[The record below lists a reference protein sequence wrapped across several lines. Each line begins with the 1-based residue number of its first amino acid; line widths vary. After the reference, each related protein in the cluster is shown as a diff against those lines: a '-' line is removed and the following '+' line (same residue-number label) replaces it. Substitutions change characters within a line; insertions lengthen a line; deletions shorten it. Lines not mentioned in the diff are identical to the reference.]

1 MAQQSQNAWQ
11 SPTNHQPDYEAR
23 GREAAPSVGEWMQDV
38 LGQRMP
44 SPAVDPSRAFQPS
57 PSAQPTAPAPDL
69 QSRLA
74 AIAKNIETLESR
86 VAGAPTPS
94 APAPSSAP
102 AISHVQASAQ
112 TAATPASP
120 LDALRRRK
128 QELEQGIAP
137 HAPTAA
143 PVLADP
149 QPMMVDASQHQDV
162 EQSAGQGLG
171 DVGFGSAGLDQLVAR
186 LDDQFARLTDAVSD
200 VRSLAETSA
209 ADQRGLQAQVEA
221 LQSRTHTPHQPAPED
236 LGPNEQ
242 AAAPLHPTGAVEP
255 NLAQLS
261 DQIRAVQDTIA
272 AMPKPEAIK
281 SLEDG
286 YHHVLARLDDL
297 KDIGTSEEKIDA
309 LYGEVTS
316 LREVLDN
323 LGENTTSAL
332 VGEMRS
338 MISQLENDPHGDAN
352 RITEALESVKDM
364 ARNAV
369 QDPGS
374 MNEAIGAVVER
385 LVALEARIEALA
397 SGSDDNSVTQRLDA
411 IQSEMERLST
421 FQDEARGL
429 TSALDTIRE
438 EMRSAGGPAV
448 TLSGMDQRF
457 SALDRIEEMTGGYAE
472 QVAEL
477 SQRLNALDSR
487 LANQADMASEVAAL
501 SRQMNAF
508 GTAMPVH
515 EIEHALLD
523 LTGRVTALQEDT
535 ATERLGLAVREL
547 GERVESCLKSIP
559 KTEAIIQAVEAKIDS
574 RVSGSLDPV
583 VARLDGVDERLD
595 GIQRAISAAD
605 APLIDHM
612 SNRLESLIA
621 AMPTP
626 QADVAL
632 ASLESQLVE
641 LNKRHADAGVVSRDD
656 VTRLHNELAR
666 ARASVELGSNRD
678 LQRSIVDQVRHL
690 AGRFDEARATGD
702 AGILPEIES
711 QIDDLA
717 NRVQSLG
724 LFDPQTETQDMLGMQ
739 ALQSEL
745 VSLREHAS
753 DQDQR
758 MLSTLE
764 SVQGALE
771 TVIGRL
777 DALETDD
784 KAARSLAADSA
795 HDIRPN
801 APGGSESSPS
811 LEEMAKA
818 FEARTSVPK
827 PDPSFDDSASKQ
839 PTSKPQPGSTD
850 SATVSNERPSSTDDV
865 IPAPGD
871 AQTLLRQLSGA
882 INAAPE
888 RSARMPEPDRATD
901 EPTQSEAMPSSG
913 DSANQRAN
921 FIAAARRAAQA
932 AALQAG
938 GGKPAADPN
947 VSGTKARKA
956 GVFNRSAK
964 SSSGPEVRREPDLE
978 QLDGLARPLAGE
990 VAENPMD
997 VLADANESTRQQK
1010 SEKQADDAKHQR
1022 SLSRAMIIA
1031 LVLFTVGLGLLV
1043 VNLILPG
1050 DRASDAVVAPLAP
1063 TEAPASDPAAERTEI
1078 TPDVGTAPDEA
1089 VRVVGDA
1096 PEVADAAPVSPA
1108 PVVEDFA
1115 STPASSA
1122 PSAPVLTDEVVTR
1135 DTALGSGF
1143 ERDRGP
1149 VMAATP
1155 QLGDPGNDPTVDGL
1169 VSDPA
1174 STSLAADT
1182 VLPPPAND
1190 LGPLLNLPLPPLP
1203 AATADALPEAIGSP
1217 RLRVAAASGDASAA
1231 FEIASRFMEGRFVPQ
1246 DLAAAA
1252 HWYGRAADQGLVP
1265 AAYRLGSF
1273 YEQGRG
1279 VDRDRDAA
1287 LAWYERAALGGNP
1300 RAMHNLAV
1308 MAAEGAGQSPDFARA
1323 AGWFIPAANRGLA
1336 DSQFN
1341 LAVLFARG
1349 MGVER
1354 DLMESYKWFALAANG
1369 GDNEAVGR
1377 RDEVAGVLGE
1387 QALAL
1392 ARARVD
1398 NWRPVPVENAAVVVP
1413 GPAGGWDDSSVRASA
1428 SPSAN
1433 TTQQLVAEAQALLA
1447 ERGYNPG
1454 PADGLLGPRTNEAVR
1469 AFRQSV
1475 GLGDSEIIDQAL
1487 LDALRQG
1494 VSL

>member
-11 SPTNHQPDYEAR
+11 SPTNLQPEHGDTHAA
-23 GREAAPSVGEWMQDV
+23 AAPSVGEWMQDV
-38 LGQRMP
+38 LGQGAPGHATDSNP
-44 SPAVDPSRAFQPS
+44 SLQPS
-57 PSAQPTAPAPDL
+57 QPSQPVQPVAPAHDL

-74 AIAKNIETLESR
+74 AIAKNIETLEAKVVGGPGP
-86 VAGAPTPS
+86 VAAPEPS
-94 APAPSSAP
+94 APTSSAP
-102 AISHVQASAQ
+102 MQASAQ
-112 TAATPASP
+112 PAMAPSNP

-128 QELEQGIAP
+128 HELEHGVSSSASIATS
-137 HAPTAA
+137 APA
-143 PVLADP
+143 
-149 QPMMVDASQHQDV
+149 
-162 EQSAGQGLG
+162 EQGLG
-171 DVGFGSAGLDQLVAR
+171 HAGLDQLVAR
-186 LDDQFARLTDAVSD
+186 LDDQFARLTDAVGD
-200 VRSLAETSA
+200 VRTLAESSA
-209 ADQRGLQAQVEA
+209 ADQLGLHAQVAA
-221 LQSRTHTPHQPAPED
+221 LQSRVDTPDEPKSAQHQEPAEHQELAPNSVDDAPEPD
-236 LGPNEQ
+236 
-242 AAAPLHPTGAVEP
+242 
-255 NLAQLS
+255 LAQLN

-272 AMPKPEAIK
+272 AMPKPEAIQ

-297 KDIGTSEEKIDA
+297 KDVGTSEDKIDA

-338 MISQLENDPHGDAN
+338 MISQLESDPQGDAD
-352 RITEALESVKDM
+352 RITQALESVKDM

-397 SGSDDNSVTQRLDA
+397 SGADDSAVTQRLDA
-411 IQSEMERLST
+411 IQSEMARLST

-438 EMRSAGGPAV
+438 EMRAAAGPAIN
-448 TLSGMDQRF
+448 LSGMDQRF
-457 SALDRIEEMTGGYAE
+457 LVLDRIEEMTGGYAE

-477 SQRLNALDSR
+477 SQRLNALDGR
-487 LANQADMASEVAAL
+487 LANQTDMATEVAAL

-523 LTGRVTALQEDT
+523 LTGRVTSLQEDNG
-535 ATERLGLAVREL
+535 TERLGLAVREL

-574 RVSGSLDPV
+574 RISGSIDPV
-583 VARLDGVDERLD
+583 VARLDGVDQRLD

-612 SNRLESLIA
+612 SNRLEGLIT

-626 QADVAL
+626 QPDVAL

-641 LNKRHADAGVVSRDD
+641 LNKRNADAGVVSRDD

-690 AGRFDEARATGD
+690 AGRFDEARSTGD
-702 AGILPEIES
+702 AGLLPEIEG

-724 LFDPQTETQDMLGMQ
+724 LFDPQAETQDALGMQ

-758 MLSTLE
+758 VLSTLE

-771 TVIGRL
+771 TVIGRI

-784 KAARSLAADSA
+784 KAALNLVADGSNAAKIEDRTA
-795 HDIRPN
+795 
-801 APGGSESSPS
+801 SEPVSS

-818 FEARTSVPK
+818 FESRTSVPK
-827 PDPSFDDSASKQ
+827 PDPSFDRPVLEKAADEPRTGNASVPAAIEEQPSAA
-839 PTSKPQPGSTD
+839 D
-850 SATVSNERPSSTDDV
+850 EV

-888 RSARMPEPDRATD
+888 RSARAPQPDVAVD
-901 EPTQSEAMPSSG
+901 EPAHADPAAQSGET
-913 DSANQRAN
+913 ANQRAN

-938 GGKPAADPN
+938 GGKPASSAPN
-947 VSGTKARKA
+947 VTGTRARK
-956 GVFNRSAK
+956 
-964 SSSGPEVRREPDLE
+964 SGGRQEPTLSDA
-978 QLDGLARPLAGE
+978 LAQAAAAMP
-990 VAENPMD
+990 AEDPAD
-997 VLADANESTRQQK
+997 VLGGATESARQQK
-1010 SEKQADDAKHQR
+1010 SEKQATEAKHQR
-1022 SLSRAMIIA
+1022 SISRAMLIA
-1031 LVLFTVGLGLLV
+1031 LVLFTIGLGMFV
-1043 VNLILPG
+1043 VNLILPSE
-1050 DRASDAVVAPLAP
+1050 RASDAGIAPLAP
-1063 TEAPASDPAAERTEI
+1063 TEAPATAPADEGAESG
-1078 TPDVGTAPDEA
+1078 PDVGAASDDA

-1096 PEVADAAPVSPA
+1096 SETPIANTVPPA

-1115 STPASSA
+1115 STPDMPTPTAPAS
-1122 PSAPVLTDEVVTR
+1122 TDETIAR
-1135 DTALGSGF
+1135 DTALGGGF

-1155 QLGDPGNDPTVDGL
+1155 QRIDPSLDAPATDGAALEGDN
-1169 VSDPA
+1169 A
-1174 STSLAADT
+1174 
-1182 VLPPPAND
+1182 LPPPAND
-1190 LGPLLNLPLPPLP
+1190 LGPLLNLPIPPLP
-1203 AATADALPEAIGSP
+1203 AATADTLPEAIGSP
-1217 RLRVAAASGDASAA
+1217 RLRVAAASGDAAAA
-1231 FEIASRFMEGRFVPQ
+1231 FEIASRFMEGRFVSQ

-1279 VDRDRDAA
+1279 VDRDRDGAI
-1287 LAWYERAALGGNP
+1287 AWYERAALGGNP

-1308 MAAEGAGQSPDFARA
+1308 MAAEGAGRSPDFSRA

-1392 ARARVD
+1392 ATARVD
-1398 NWRPVPVENAAVVVP
+1398 NWRPVPVESAAIAVQ
-1413 GPAGGWDDSSVRASA
+1413 GPAGGWDDSSVQASA
-1428 SPSAN
+1428 SPDAG
-1433 TTQQLVAEAQALLA
+1433 TTQRLVAEAQALLA
-1447 ERGYNPG
+1447 ERGYSPG

-1475 GLGDSEIIDQAL
+1475 GLGNSEVIDQAL
-1487 LDALRQG
+1487 IDALRQG

>member
-11 SPTNHQPDYEAR
+11 SPTNLQPEYGDTH
-23 GREAAPSVGEWMQDV
+23 AAAPPSVGEWMQNI
-38 LGQRMP
+38 LGRNAPEHAISSNP
-44 SPAVDPSRAFQPS
+44 SLQPVEPVQPA
-57 PSAQPTAPAPDL
+57 APAHDL

-74 AIAKNIETLESR
+74 AIAKNIETLESKVVGDAGP
-86 VAGAPTPS
+86 VAAPES
-94 APAPSSAP
+94 PAPISSAP
-102 AISHVQASAQ
+102 MQ
-112 TAATPASP
+112 TAAQPAPASSNP

-128 QELEQGIAP
+128 YELEHGVSSS
-137 HAPTAA
+137 A
-143 PVLADP
+143 PVATSAP
-149 QPMMVDASQHQDV
+149 AASQPVMPEVSDLAV
-162 EQSAGQGLG
+162 SEQLG
-171 DVGFGSAGLDQLVAR
+171 EQGFGHAGLDQLVAR

-200 VRSLAETSA
+200 VRNLAESSA
-209 ADQRGLQAQVEA
+209 VDQRGLHAQVAA
-221 LQSRTHTPHQPAPED
+221 LQSRVETSDEPGTAQRHEPEH
-236 LGPNEQ
+236 GYEPEQ
-242 AAAPLHPTGAVEP
+242 RDETGFPEP
-255 NLAQLS
+255 SLTQLS

-297 KDIGTSEEKIDA
+297 KDVGTSDEKIDA

-323 LGENTTSAL
+323 LGENTTSSL

-338 MISQLENDPHGDAN
+338 MISQLEINPHGDAD
-352 RITEALESVKDM
+352 RITQALESVKEM
-364 ARNAV
+364 ARSAV
-369 QDPGS
+369 QDPDS

-397 SGSDDNSVTQRLDA
+397 SGADDSAVTQRLDA
-411 IQSEMERLST
+411 IQSEMARLST

-438 EMRSAGGPAV
+438 EMRATSSPAV
-448 TLSGMDQRF
+448 DVSAMDQRF
-457 SALDRIEEMTGGYAE
+457 SALDRIEAMTGGYAE

-477 SQRLNALDSR
+477 SQRLNALDGR
-487 LANQADMASEVAAL
+487 LASHGDMASELAAL
-501 SRQMNAF
+501 SRQLNGLSA
-508 GTAMPVH
+508 ALPVH

-523 LTGRVTALQEDT
+523 LTGRVTALQEDDG
-535 ATERLGLAVREL
+535 TERLGLAVREL

-574 RVSGSLDPV
+574 RLSSTIDPV
-583 VARLDGVDERLD
+583 VSRLDGVDERLD

-612 SNRLESLIA
+612 SNRLEGLIA

-626 QADVAL
+626 LADVAL

-641 LNKRHADAGVVSRDD
+641 LNKRHAEAGVVSRED

-690 AGRFDEARATGD
+690 AGRFDEARSIGD
-702 AGILPEIES
+702 AGLLPEIET

-717 NRVQSLG
+717 NRVHSLG
-724 LFDPQTETQDMLGMQ
+724 LFDPQSEIQDALGMQ

-758 MLSTLE
+758 MLTTLE
-764 SVQGALE
+764 NVQSALE
-771 TVIGRL
+771 KVISRI

-784 KAARSLAADSA
+784 KAALNLAADSA
-795 HDIRPN
+795 SDTGAKDH
-801 APGGSESSPS
+801 ASATTTSS

-818 FEARTSVPK
+818 FDARTSVQK
-827 PDPSFDDSASKQ
+827 PDLGFDLREPEKAISPARSERPRASADENKQ
-839 PTSKPQPGSTD
+839 PL
-850 SATVSNERPSSTDDV
+850 PSGGV

-888 RSARMPEPDRATD
+888 RSALAPQPYRDSD
-901 EPTQSEAMPSSG
+901 ELAPANAVKGSG
-913 DSANQRAN
+913 DTTNQRAT

-938 GGKPAADPN
+938 GGRPAVSDPN
-947 VSGTKARKA
+947 VRGTKGKKSGSLEPPAHATNDAHARQ
-956 GVFNRSAK
+956 
-964 SSSGPEVRREPDLE
+964 EPALRD
-978 QLDGLARPLAGE
+978 PLAE
-990 VAENPMD
+990 PPIAAPTADSIN
-997 VLADANESTRQQK
+997 VLDSAADSARQRK
-1010 SEKQADDAKHQR
+1010 SEKQADEAQRQR
-1022 SLSRAMIIA
+1022 SLSRAMLIA
-1031 LVLFTVGLGLLV
+1031 LVLFTIGLGLFV

-1050 DRASDAVVAPLAP
+1050 ERASDAVLAPLAP
-1063 TEAPASDPAAERTEI
+1063 TEAPATPQEDQGAQSTPEVGAASDEP
-1078 TPDVGTAPDEA
+1078 
-1089 VRVVGDA
+1089 VRVVGNA
-1096 PEVADAAPVSPA
+1096 SETVAADPVTTTPA
-1108 PVVEDFA
+1108 IEDFA
-1115 STPASSA
+1115 STPNLPTPNGATPA
-1122 PSAPVLTDEVVTR
+1122 EETIGRE
-1135 DTALGSGF
+1135 TALGGF
-1143 ERDRGP
+1143 ARDRGP
-1149 VMAATP
+1149 IMAETP
-1155 QLGDPGNDPTVDGL
+1155 QVNDLSMDGL
-1169 VSDPA
+1169 GSDR
-1174 STSLAADT
+1174 SAAQDDDI
-1182 VLPPPAND
+1182 LPPPAND
-1190 LGPLLNLPLPPLP
+1190 LGPLRNLPIPPLP
-1203 AATADALPEAIGSP
+1203 AATADSLPEAIGSP

-1231 FEIASRFMEGRFVPQ
+1231 FEIATRFMEGRFVSQ

-1279 VDRDRDAA
+1279 VDRNRDGAI
-1287 LAWYERAALGGNP
+1287 AWYERAALGGNP

-1308 MAAEGAGQSPDFARA
+1308 MAAEGAGQSPDFSRA

-1398 NWRPVPVENAAVVVP
+1398 SWRPVPVESAAIAVQ
-1413 GPAGGWDDSSVRASA
+1413 GPAGGWDDSAVQASA
-1428 SPSAN
+1428 SQDASAS
-1433 TTQQLVAEAQALLA
+1433 QRLIAEAQALLA

-1469 AFRQSV
+1469 EFRQSV
-1475 GLGDSEIIDQAL
+1475 GLGNSDVIDQAL

>member
-11 SPTNHQPDYEAR
+11 SPTNLQPEHGDTHAA
-23 GREAAPSVGEWMQDV
+23 AAPSVGEWMQDV
-38 LGQRMP
+38 LGQSASGHATDSNP
-44 SPAVDPSRAFQPS
+44 SLQLSQPV
-57 PSAQPTAPAPDL
+57 QPVQPVAPAHDL

-74 AIAKNIETLESR
+74 AIAKNIETLESKVVGGPGP
-86 VAGAPTPS
+86 VAAPEPS
-94 APAPSSAP
+94 APTSSAP
-102 AISHVQASAQ
+102 MQASAQ
-112 TAATPASP
+112 PEIAPSNP

-128 QELEQGIAP
+128 HELEHGVSSSAPIAAS
-137 HAPTAA
+137 APAES
-143 PVLADP
+143 
-149 QPMMVDASQHQDV
+149 QPMMANASHQTV
-162 EQSAGQGLG
+162 SEQPAEQGLG
-171 DVGFGSAGLDQLVAR
+171 HAGLDQLVAR
-186 LDDQFARLTDAVSD
+186 LDDQFARLTDAVGD
-200 VRSLAETSA
+200 VRNLAESSA
-209 ADQRGLQAQVEA
+209 ADQVGLHAQVAA
-221 LQSRTHTPHQPAPED
+221 LQSRVDTPDDPKSAQHQEPTEHQELAPS
-236 LGPNEQ
+236 
-242 AAAPLHPTGAVEP
+242 GANGVAEP
-255 NLAQLS
+255 GLAQLS

-272 AMPKPEAIK
+272 AMPKPEAIQ

-297 KDIGTSEEKIDA
+297 KDVGTSEEKIDA

-323 LGENTTSAL
+323 LGDNTTSAL

-338 MISQLENDPHGDAN
+338 MISQLESDPQGDAD
-352 RITEALESVKDM
+352 RITQALESVKDM

-397 SGSDDNSVTQRLDA
+397 SGADDSAVTQRLDA
-411 IQSEMERLST
+411 IQSEMARLST

-438 EMRSAGGPAV
+438 EMRAAAGPAV
-448 TLSGMDQRF
+448 NLSGMDQRF

-477 SQRLNALDSR
+477 SQRLNALDGR
-487 LANQADMASEVAAL
+487 LANQANMATEVAAL

-523 LTGRVTALQEDT
+523 LTGRVTSLQEDNG
-535 ATERLGLAVREL
+535 TERLGLAVREL

-574 RVSGSLDPV
+574 RISGSIDPV
-583 VARLDGVDERLD
+583 VARLDGVDQRLD

-612 SNRLESLIA
+612 SNRLEGLIA

-626 QADVAL
+626 QPDVAL

-641 LNKRHADAGVVSRDD
+641 LNKRNADAGVVSRDD

-690 AGRFDEARATGD
+690 AGRFDEARSTGD
-702 AGILPEIES
+702 AGLLPEIEG

-724 LFDPQTETQDMLGMQ
+724 LFDPQAETQDALGMQ

-753 DQDQR
+753 DQDKR
-758 MLSTLE
+758 VLSTLE

-771 TVIGRL
+771 TVIGRI

-784 KAARSLAADSA
+784 KAALNLVADGSNAAKIEDRTA
-795 HDIRPN
+795 
-801 APGGSESSPS
+801 SEPASS

-827 PDPSFDDSASKQ
+827 PDPSFDRPALEKAADEPRASNASAPAAIEEQS
-839 PTSKPQPGSTD
+839 
-850 SATVSNERPSSTDDV
+850 SATDDV

-888 RSARMPEPDRATD
+888 RSVRAPQPNVAVD
-901 EPTQSEAMPSSG
+901 EPAHADPAAQSGET
-913 DSANQRAN
+913 ANQRAN

-938 GGKPAADPN
+938 GGKPASSAPN
-947 VSGTKARKA
+947 VTGTRARKS
-956 GVFNRSAK
+956 GVRQ
-964 SSSGPEVRREPDLE
+964 EPTLSDA
-978 QLDGLARPLAGE
+978 LAQAP
-990 VAENPMD
+990 VATPVEDPAD
-997 VLADANESTRQQK
+997 VLGGATESARQQK
-1010 SEKQADDAKHQR
+1010 SEKQANEAKRQR
-1022 SLSRAMIIA
+1022 SLSRAMLIA
-1031 LVLFTVGLGLLV
+1031 LVLFTIGLGMFV

-1050 DRASDAVVAPLAP
+1050 ERASDAGIAPLAP
-1063 TEAPASDPAAERTEI
+1063 TEAPATPPAADDGAESG
-1078 TPDVGTAPDEA
+1078 PDVGALSDDA

-1096 PEVADAAPVSPA
+1096 SETTAANTVPPA

-1115 STPASSA
+1115 STPDLPT
-1122 PSAPVLTDEVVTR
+1122 PSAPASTDETIAR
-1135 DTALGSGF
+1135 DTALGGGF

-1155 QLGDPGNDPTVDGL
+1155 QR
-1169 VSDPA
+1169 SDP
-1174 STSLAADT
+1174 SLDALATGGAAFEGDDA
-1182 VLPPPAND
+1182 LPPPAND
-1190 LGPLLNLPLPPLP
+1190 LGPLLNLPIPPLP

-1231 FEIASRFMEGRFVPQ
+1231 FEIASRFMEGRFVSQ

-1252 HWYGRAADQGLVP
+1252 HWYGRAADQGLIP

-1279 VDRDRDAA
+1279 VDRNRDGAI
-1287 LAWYERAALGGNP
+1287 AWYERAALGGNP

-1308 MAAEGAGQSPDFARA
+1308 MAAEGAGQSPDFSRA

-1392 ARARVD
+1392 ATARVD
-1398 NWRPVPVENAAVVVP
+1398 NWRPVPVETAAVAVQ
-1413 GPAGGWDDSSVRASA
+1413 GPAGGWDDSSVQASA
-1428 SPSAN
+1428 SPDAG
-1433 TTQQLVAEAQALLA
+1433 TTQRLVAEAQALLA

-1475 GLGDSEIIDQAL
+1475 GLGNSEVIDQAL
-1487 LDALRQG
+1487 IDALRQG

>member
-11 SPTNHQPDYEAR
+11 SPTNLQPEHGDTHAA
-23 GREAAPSVGEWMQDV
+23 AAPSVGEWMQDV
-38 LGQRMP
+38 LGQSAPGHATDSNP
-44 SPAVDPSRAFQPS
+44 SLQPS
-57 PSAQPTAPAPDL
+57 QPSQPVQPVAPAHDL

-74 AIAKNIETLESR
+74 AIAKNIETLESKVVGGPGP
-86 VAGAPTPS
+86 VAAPEPS
-94 APAPSSAP
+94 APASSAP
-102 AISHVQASAQ
+102 MQASAQ
-112 TAATPASP
+112 PAMAPANP

-128 QELEQGIAP
+128 HELEHGVSSSAPIATS
-137 HAPTAA
+137 APAES
-143 PVLADP
+143 
-149 QPMMVDASQHQDV
+149 QPMMANASHQTV
-162 EQSAGQGLG
+162 SEQPAEQGLG
-171 DVGFGSAGLDQLVAR
+171 HAGLDQLVAR
-186 LDDQFARLTDAVSD
+186 LDDQFARLTDAVGD
-200 VRSLAETSA
+200 VRTLAESSA
-209 ADQRGLQAQVEA
+209 ADQLGLHAQVAA
-221 LQSRTHTPHQPAPED
+221 LQSRVDTPDDSKSAQHQDSAEHQELAPSSVDDAPEPD
-236 LGPNEQ
+236 L
-242 AAAPLHPTGAVEP
+242 AH
-255 NLAQLS
+255 LS

-272 AMPKPEAIK
+272 AMPKPEAIQ

-297 KDIGTSEEKIDA
+297 KGVGTSEEKIDA

-338 MISQLENDPHGDAN
+338 MISQLESDPQGDAD
-352 RITEALESVKDM
+352 RITQALESVKDM

-397 SGSDDNSVTQRLDA
+397 SGADDSAVTQRLDA
-411 IQSEMERLST
+411 IQSEMARLST

-438 EMRSAGGPAV
+438 EMRAAAGPAIN
-448 TLSGMDQRF
+448 LSGMDQRF
-457 SALDRIEEMTGGYAE
+457 LALDRIEEMTGGYAE

-477 SQRLNALDSR
+477 SQRLNALDGR
-487 LANQADMASEVAAL
+487 LANQADMATEVAAL

-523 LTGRVTALQEDT
+523 LTGRVTSLQEDNG
-535 ATERLGLAVREL
+535 TERLGLAVREL
-547 GERVESCLKSIP
+547 GERVESCLKSFP

-574 RVSGSLDPV
+574 RISGSIDPV
-583 VARLDGVDERLD
+583 VARLDGVDQRLD

-612 SNRLESLIA
+612 SNRLEGLFA

-626 QADVAL
+626 QPDVAL

-641 LNKRHADAGVVSRDD
+641 LNKRNADAGVVSRDD

-690 AGRFDEARATGD
+690 AGRFDEARSTGD
-702 AGILPEIES
+702 AGLLPEIET

-724 LFDPQTETQDMLGMQ
+724 LFDPQAESQDALGMQ

-758 MLSTLE
+758 VLSTLE

-771 TVIGRL
+771 TVIGRI

-784 KAARSLAADSA
+784 KAALNLVADGSNAAKIEDRTA
-795 HDIRPN
+795 
-801 APGGSESSPS
+801 SEPASS

-818 FEARTSVPK
+818 FESRTSVPK
-827 PDPSFDDSASKQ
+827 PDPSFD
-839 PTSKPQPGSTD
+839 
-850 SATVSNERPSSTDDV
+850 RPSSERAADEPRTGNASAPAAIEEQSSATDDV

-888 RSARMPEPDRATD
+888 RSARAPQPDVAVD
-901 EPTQSEAMPSSG
+901 EPAHANSPAQSGET
-913 DSANQRAN
+913 ANQRAN

-938 GGKPAADPN
+938 GGKPASSAPN
-947 VSGTKARKA
+947 VTGTRARK
-956 GVFNRSAK
+956 
-964 SSSGPEVRREPDLE
+964 SGGRQEPTLSDA
-978 QLDGLARPLAGE
+978 LAQAPA
-990 VAENPMD
+990 VTPAEDPAD
-997 VLADANESTRQQK
+997 VLGGATESARQQK
-1010 SEKQADDAKHQR
+1010 SEKQVTEAKHQR
-1022 SLSRAMIIA
+1022 SLSRAMLIA
-1031 LVLFTVGLGLLV
+1031 LVLFTIGLGMFV

-1050 DRASDAVVAPLAP
+1050 ERATEVDIAPLAP
-1063 TEAPASDPAAERTEI
+1063 TEAPA
-1078 TPDVGTAPDEA
+1078 TAPADEGAESGSDVSAASDDA

-1096 PEVADAAPVSPA
+1096 SETAPETPIANTVPPA
-1108 PVVEDFA
+1108 PLVEDFA
-1115 STPASSA
+1115 STPDLPTPNAPAS
-1122 PSAPVLTDEVVTR
+1122 TDETIAR
-1135 DTALGSGF
+1135 DTALGGGF

-1155 QLGDPGNDPTVDGL
+1155 QR
-1169 VSDPA
+1169 SDP
-1174 STSLAADT
+1174 SLDAPATDGAALQGDDA
-1182 VLPPPAND
+1182 LPPPAND
-1190 LGPLLNLPLPPLP
+1190 LGPLLNLPIPPLP

-1217 RLRVAAASGDASAA
+1217 RLRVAAASGDAAAA
-1231 FEIASRFMEGRFVPQ
+1231 FEIASRFMEGRFVSQ

-1279 VDRDRDAA
+1279 VDRDRDGAI
-1287 LAWYERAALGGNP
+1287 AWYERAALGGNP

-1308 MAAEGAGQSPDFARA
+1308 MAAEGAGQSPDFSRA

-1392 ARARVD
+1392 ATARVD
-1398 NWRPVPVENAAVVVP
+1398 NWRPVPVESAAIAVQ
-1413 GPAGGWDDSSVRASA
+1413 GPAGGWDDSAVQASA
-1428 SPSAN
+1428 SPDAG
-1433 TTQQLVAEAQALLA
+1433 TTQRLVAEAQALLA
-1447 ERGYNPG
+1447 ERGYSPG

-1475 GLGDSEIIDQAL
+1475 GLGNSEVIDQAL
-1487 LDALRQG
+1487 IDALRQG

>member
-1 MAQQSQNAWQ
+1 
-11 SPTNHQPDYEAR
+11 
-23 GREAAPSVGEWMQDV
+23 MQDV
-38 LGQRMP
+38 LGQSAPGYAEPEHAAPEHATDPNP
-44 SPAVDPSRAFQPS
+44 SLQPS
-57 PSAQPTAPAPDL
+57 QPVQPVAPAHDL

-74 AIAKNIETLESR
+74 AIAKNIETLESKVVGGPGP
-86 VAGAPTPS
+86 VAAPEHS
-94 APAPSSAP
+94 APASAAP
-102 AISHVQASAQ
+102 MQASAQ
-112 TAATPASP
+112 PAPGTNNP

-128 QELEQGIAP
+128 HELEHGVSSSAPIA
-137 HAPTAA
+137 ASAQA
-143 PVLADP
+143 ES
-149 QPMMVDASQHQDV
+149 QPMMANPSHQPV
-162 EQSAGQGLG
+162 SEQPAEQALG
-171 DVGFGSAGLDQLVAR
+171 HAGLDQLVAR
-186 LDDQFARLTDAVSD
+186 LDDQFARLTDAVGD
-200 VRSLAETSA
+200 VRTLAESSA
-209 ADQRGLQAQVEA
+209 AEQLGLHAQVAA
-221 LQSRTHTPHQPAPED
+221 LQSRVDTPDGPQSAQYQEPAE
-236 LGPNEQ
+236 NQE
-242 AAAPLHPTGAVEP
+242 PTPSSANSTAEP
-255 NLAQLS
+255 GLAQLS
-261 DQIRAVQDTIA
+261 DQIRAVQETIA
-272 AMPKPEAIK
+272 AMPKPEAIQ

-297 KDIGTSEEKIDA
+297 KDISTSEEKIDA

-338 MISQLENDPHGDAN
+338 MISQLESDPQGDAD
-352 RITEALESVKDM
+352 RITQALESVKDM

-369 QDPGS
+369 QDPDS

-397 SGSDDNSVTQRLDA
+397 SGADDSAVTQRLDA
-411 IQSEMERLST
+411 IQSEMARLST

-438 EMRSAGGPAV
+438 EMRAATGPAV
-448 TLSGMDQRF
+448 DLSGMDQRF

-477 SQRLNALDSR
+477 SQRLNALDGR
-487 LANQADMASEVAAL
+487 LANQADMATEVAAL

-523 LTGRVTALQEDT
+523 LTGRVTSLQEDNG
-535 ATERLGLAVREL
+535 TERLGLAVREL

-574 RVSGSLDPV
+574 RISGSIDPV
-583 VARLDGVDERLD
+583 VARLDGVDQRLD

-612 SNRLESLIA
+612 SNRLEGLIA

-626 QADVAL
+626 QPDVAL

-641 LNKRHADAGVVSRDD
+641 LNKRNADAGVVSRDD

-702 AGILPEIES
+702 AGLLPEIES

-717 NRVQSLG
+717 ARVQSLG
-724 LFDPQTETQDMLGMQ
+724 LFDPQAETQDALGMQ

-745 VSLREHAS
+745 VALREHAS

-758 MLSTLE
+758 VLSTLE

-771 TVIGRL
+771 TVIGRI

-784 KAARSLAADSA
+784 KAALNLVADGSNAANIEDRTA
-795 HDIRPN
+795 
-801 APGGSESSPS
+801 SEPASS

-827 PDPSFDDSASKQ
+827 PDPSFDRPALEKAADEPRTGGPRTGNAQAPAAIEEQPSA
-839 PTSKPQPGSTD
+839 
-850 SATVSNERPSSTDDV
+850 ADDV

-882 INAAPE
+882 INAAPD
-888 RSARMPEPDRATD
+888 RSVRAPQPDIAVD
-901 EPTQSEAMPSSG
+901 ESAQADPAAQSGET
-913 DSANQRAN
+913 ANQRAN

-938 GGKPAADPN
+938 GGKPASAAPN
-947 VSGTKARKA
+947 VTGTRARKS
-956 GVFNRSAK
+956 GVRQEPTLSDALAEPPAATPAEDPADVIGGATESA
-964 SSSGPEVRREPDLE
+964 RR
-978 QLDGLARPLAGE
+978 
-990 VAENPMD
+990 
-997 VLADANESTRQQK
+997 QK
-1010 SEKQADDAKHQR
+1010 SEKQANEAKRQR
-1022 SLSRAMIIA
+1022 SLSRAMLIA
-1031 LVLFTVGLGLLV
+1031 LVLFTIGLGLFV

-1050 DRASDAVVAPLAP
+1050 EPASDADIAPLAP
-1063 TEAPASDPAAERTEI
+1063 TEAPATPPADEGAQSG
-1078 TPDVGTAPDEA
+1078 PDVGAASDDA

-1096 PEVADAAPVSPA
+1096 PETPIANTVPAAPAV

-1115 STPASSA
+1115 STPDVSA
-1122 PSAPVLTDEVVTR
+1122 PNLQTPADEEVTR
-1135 DTALGSGF
+1135 ETALGSGF
-1143 ERDRGP
+1143 ERSRGP
-1149 VMAATP
+1149 IMAETP
-1155 QLGDPGNDPTVDGL
+1155 QLND
-1169 VSDPA
+1169 
-1174 STSLAADT
+1174 TSLDALATDGAALAGDT
-1182 VLPPPAND
+1182 GLPPPAND
-1190 LGPLLNLPLPPLP
+1190 LGPLLNLPIPPLP

-1217 RLRVAAASGDASAA
+1217 RLRVAAASGDAAAA
-1231 FEIASRFMEGRFVPQ
+1231 FEIASRFMEGRFVSQ

-1279 VDRDRDAA
+1279 VDRDRDGAI
-1287 LAWYERAALGGNP
+1287 AWYERAALGGNP

-1308 MAAEGAGQSPDFARA
+1308 MAAEGAGQSPDFSRA

-1398 NWRPVPVENAAVVVP
+1398 NWRPVPVDTAAITVQ
-1413 GPAGGWDDSSVRASA
+1413 GPAGGWDENSVQASA
-1428 SPSAN
+1428 SPDAGA
-1433 TTQQLVAEAQALLA
+1433 TQRLVAEAQALLA
-1447 ERGYNPG
+1447 ERGYSPG

-1469 AFRQSV
+1469 AFRRSV
-1475 GLGDSEIIDQAL
+1475 GLGDSDVIDQAL

>member
-1 MAQQSQNAWQ
+1 
-11 SPTNHQPDYEAR
+11 
-23 GREAAPSVGEWMQDV
+23 MQT
-38 LGQRMP
+38 
-44 SPAVDPSRAFQPS
+44 
-57 PSAQPTAPAPDL
+57 SAQP
-69 QSRLA
+69 
-74 AIAKNIETLESR
+74 
-86 VAGAPTPS
+86 
-94 APAPSSAP
+94 APAPSN
-102 AISHVQASAQ
+102 
-112 TAATPASP
+112 P

-128 QELEQGIAP
+128 HELEHGVGSPASV
-137 HAPTAA
+137 AA
-143 PVLADP
+143 PAP
-149 QPMMVDASQHQDV
+149 AESQPMMANASHERV
-162 EQSAGQGLG
+162 FEQPAEQGLG
-171 DVGFGSAGLDQLVAR
+171 HAGLDQLVAR
-186 LDDQFARLTDAVSD
+186 LDDQFARLTDAVGD
-200 VRSLAETSA
+200 VRTLAESSA
-209 ADQRGLQAQVEA
+209 ADQLGLHAQVAA
-221 LQSRTHTPHQPAPED
+221 LQSRVDAPDEQGPSPA
-236 LGPNEQ
+236 GTNG
-242 AAAPLHPTGAVEP
+242 AAEP
-255 NLAQLS
+255 GLAQLS

-272 AMPKPEAIK
+272 AMPKPEAIQ

-297 KDIGTSEEKIDA
+297 KDVGTSAEKIDA

-323 LGENTTSAL
+323 LGDNTTSAL

-338 MISQLENDPHGDAN
+338 MISQLESDPQGDAD
-352 RITEALESVKDM
+352 RITQALESVKDM

-397 SGSDDNSVTQRLDA
+397 SGADDSAVTQRLDA
-411 IQSEMERLST
+411 IQSEMARLST

-438 EMRSAGGPAV
+438 EMRAAAGPAV
-448 TLSGMDQRF
+448 NLSGMDQRF

-477 SQRLNALDSR
+477 SQRLNALDGR
-487 LANQADMASEVAAL
+487 LANQADMATEVAAL

-523 LTGRVTALQEDT
+523 LTGRVTSLQEDNG
-535 ATERLGLAVREL
+535 TERLGLAVREL

-574 RVSGSLDPV
+574 RISGSIDPV
-583 VARLDGVDERLD
+583 VARLDGVDQRLD

-612 SNRLESLIA
+612 SNRLEGLIA

-626 QADVAL
+626 QPDVAL

-641 LNKRHADAGVVSRDD
+641 LNKRNADAGVVSRDD

-690 AGRFDEARATGD
+690 AGRFDEARSTGD
-702 AGILPEIES
+702 AGLLPEIEG

-717 NRVQSLG
+717 SRVQSLG
-724 LFDPQTETQDMLGMQ
+724 LFDPQAETQDALGMQ

-758 MLSTLE
+758 VLSTLE

-771 TVIGRL
+771 TVIGRI

-784 KAARSLAADSA
+784 KAALNLVADGSNAANIEDRTA
-795 HDIRPN
+795 
-801 APGGSESSPS
+801 SEPASS

-827 PDPSFDDSASKQ
+827 PDPSFDRPALEQAADGPRTGRAEASSAIEEQ
-839 PTSKPQPGSTD
+839 P
-850 SATVSNERPSSTDDV
+850 SAADDV

-888 RSARMPEPDRATD
+888 RSARAPQTDVAVD
-901 EPTQSEAMPSSG
+901 EPAHADPATQSGET
-913 DSANQRAN
+913 ANQRAN

-938 GGKPAADPN
+938 GGKPASSAPN
-947 VSGTKARKA
+947 VTGTRARKS
-956 GVFNRSAK
+956 GVRQ
-964 SSSGPEVRREPDLE
+964 EPTLSDA
-978 QLDGLARPLAGE
+978 LAQSPATTPVE
-990 VAENPMD
+990 DPTD
-997 VLADANESTRQQK
+997 VLGGATESARQQK
-1010 SEKQADDAKHQR
+1010 SEKQASEAKRQR
-1022 SLSRAMIIA
+1022 SLSRAMLIA
-1031 LVLFTVGLGLLV
+1031 LVLFTIGLGLFV

-1050 DRASDAVVAPLAP
+1050 ERSTDAGIAPLTP
-1063 TEAPASDPAAERTEI
+1063 TEAPATSPADEGTESS
-1078 TPDVGTAPDEA
+1078 PDVGAASDDA

-1096 PEVADAAPVSPA
+1096 PETSLASTAPPA

-1115 STPASSA
+1115 STPDLPNPQTPA
-1122 PSAPVLTDEVVTR
+1122 DEAVTR
-1135 DTALGSGF
+1135 ETALGSGF
-1143 ERDRGP
+1143 ERNRGP
-1149 VMAATP
+1149 IMAETP
-1155 QLGDPGNDPTVDGL
+1155 QLND
-1169 VSDPA
+1169 
-1174 STSLAADT
+1174 TSLDALAADGAVFQGDT
-1182 VLPPPAND
+1182 ALEGDDALPPPAND
-1190 LGPLLNLPLPPLP
+1190 LGPLLNLPIPPLP

-1231 FEIASRFMEGRFVPQ
+1231 FEIASRFMEGRFVSQ

-1279 VDRDRDAA
+1279 VDRNRDGAI
-1287 LAWYERAALGGNP
+1287 AWYERAALGGNP

-1308 MAAEGAGQSPDFARA
+1308 MAAEGAGQSPDFTRA

-1398 NWRPVPVENAAVVVP
+1398 NWRPVPVESAAIAVQ
-1413 GPAGGWDDSSVRASA
+1413 GPAGGWDDSSVQASA
-1428 SPSAN
+1428 SPDASA
-1433 TTQQLVAEAQALLA
+1433 TQRLVAEAQALLA
-1447 ERGYNPG
+1447 ERGYSPG

-1469 AFRQSV
+1469 AFRRSV
-1475 GLGDSEIIDQAL
+1475 GLGNSEVIDQAL
-1487 LDALRQG
+1487 IDALRQG
-1494 VSL
+1494 ASL